1 MEVNGLLHVLDTLTP
16 RENYPDTREKRSLNG
31 LQGQ

>member
-1 MEVNGLLHVLDTLTP
+1 MEVNGLLHALATLTP
-16 RENYPDTREKRSLNG
+16 REKYPDTHEKRSLSG